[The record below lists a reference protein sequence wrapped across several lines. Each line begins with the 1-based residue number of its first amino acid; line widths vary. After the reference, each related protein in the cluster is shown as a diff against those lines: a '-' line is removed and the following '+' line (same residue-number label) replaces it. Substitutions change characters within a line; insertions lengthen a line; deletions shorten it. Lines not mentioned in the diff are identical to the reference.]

1 MDQIRIVTDST
12 CDLPDEVLKEYNI
25 AVAPLTVRFGQQS
38 FKDRV
43 EITTEEFFEKMG
55 KAKEVPST
63 SQVSVG
69 EFTDIFKALGG
80 DGGTVLGLFL

>member
-43 EITTEEFFEKMG
+43 EITTKEF
-55 KAKEVPST
+55 
-63 SQVSVG
+63 
-69 EFTDIFKALGG
+69 
-80 DGGTVLGLFL
+80 

>member
-12 CDLPDEVLKEYNI
+12 CDLPNEVLKEYNI
-25 AVAPLTVRFGQQS
+25 AVAPLTVRFGQKS

-55 KAKEVPST
+55 KSKEVPST

-69 EFTDIFKALGG
+69 
-80 DGGTVLGLFL
+80 